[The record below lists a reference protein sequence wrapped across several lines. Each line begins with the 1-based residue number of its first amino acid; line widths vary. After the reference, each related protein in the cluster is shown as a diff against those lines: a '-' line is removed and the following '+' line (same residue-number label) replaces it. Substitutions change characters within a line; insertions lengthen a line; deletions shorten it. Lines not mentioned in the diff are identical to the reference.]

1 MKEYKT
7 VNLEFRN
14 GFFTRHDPDIQT
26 ALNDNA
32 RDGWELRQILTP
44 AKNFGETSKFILILE
59 RDTEHY
65 RTAATSRL

>member
-7 VNLEFRN
+7 VNLEFSN
-14 GFFTRHDPDIQT
+14 GFFTKGYPDIQT
-26 ALNDNA
+26 ALNENA
-32 RDGWELRQILTP
+32 SEGWELVQILEP
-44 AKNFGETSKFILILE
+44 AKNFGETSKFILVLE